1 MYLFFLIAGYL
12 IATFLGA
19 VLFVRIFPR
28 SFCSQI
34 IDRYVLLF
42 PLFPLFVF
50 IDVMSLS
57 ARALAIAA
65 NWPVYA
71 FDILTGRPRRR
82 SRKKAYTYY
91 YRYRRSSDKRRRG
104 D

>member
-1 MYLFFLIAGYL
+1 MYMFALIAGYL
-12 IATFLGA
+12 VSTFLGS
-19 VLFVRIFPR
+19 VLVVRIFPQ
-28 SFCSQI
+28 SMTSGT
-34 IDRYVLLF
+34 IDKYVLLF
-42 PLFPLFVF
+42 PIFPVLVF
-50 IDVMSLS
+50 LDVMALI
-57 ARALAIAA
+57 ARTFAIVA

-91 YRYRRSSDKRRRG
+91 YRYRRSSDKRRHG